1 MKQEREYPLDN
12 PAKSSPQ
19 TRKKSPERILKEKQ
33 EKKTKRSKRRGVEV
47 VILQALASLAF
58 LGMLFTVDVFPL
70 KYTGIVIGVVLV
82 LFLITYLTQKKRKLH
97 VLGKIWGILV
107 SIVLAI
113 GVLVLVVVNMAFD
126 SVVGGGEKENNV
138 IMSVTQDV
146 FHVFIDDGGEYRLAT
161 VNPEKHQ
168 ILMTNIPADYFVAI
182 PGVSEGKRDTLKN
195 AENYGVEAMMATVG
209 SLFETEVPFYAK
221 INIADL
227 QGALERLTPDVVVS
241 PNKLTNSVG
250 ENIETNLSKRQVQ
263 QLVKLY
269 LGEDTEWKVYSL
281 EAEGAGTSN
290 YTYSTPDK
298 ATYVINPNQESV
310 ARIIDLINRV
320 EDGEKLKASD
330 VEE

>member
-47 VILQALASLAF
+47 VILHAIASLAF

-70 KYTGIVIGVVLV
+70 KYTAIVMGAVLV

-97 VLGKIWGILV
+97 VLGKILGILA

-113 GVLVLVVVNMAFD
+113 GVLLLVVFNMAFD

-138 IMSVTQDV
+138 VMSVTQDV
-146 FHVFIDDGGEYRLAT
+146 FHVLVDEGGEYRLAT

-168 ILMTNIPADYFVAI
+168 ILMTNLPTEYFVAI

-195 AENYGVEAMMATVG
+195 AEKYGMDAVMEALG

-221 INIADL
+221 INLADL
-227 QGALERLTPDVVVS
+227 QETLKTFTPEMEVSLEELTG
-241 PNKLTNSVG
+241 TVG
-250 ENIETNLSKRQVQ
+250 DNIETNLSKRQVQ

-269 LGEDTEWKVYSL
+269 LGEDAEWEILSND
-281 EAEGAGTSN
+281 AEGRNSSN
-290 YTYSTPDK
+290 YTYSEPDK
-298 ATYVINPNQESV
+298 VSFVVEPDKDSV
-310 ARIIDLINRV
+310 AKAIDLIKRM
-320 EDGEKLKASD
+320 EDGEKLTASD
-330 VEE
+330 VDE

>member
-1 MKQEREYPLDN
+1 MKQENKYPLDN

-47 VILQALASLAF
+47 VVLHAIASLAF

-70 KYTGIVIGVVLV
+70 KYTAIVMGVVFV

-126 SVVGGGEKENNV
+126 SVVGGGEKKNNV
-138 IMSVTQDV
+138 VMSVTQDV
-146 FHVFIDDGGEYRLAT
+146 FHVLVDEDGEYRLAT

-195 AENYGVEAMMATVG
+195 AENYGMEAVMAAVG

-221 INIADL
+221 INLAGL
-227 QGALERLTPDVVVS
+227 QETLKTFTPDMEVS
-241 PNKLTNSVG
+241 LEDLTGTVG
-250 ENIETNLSKRQVQ
+250 DNIETNLSKRQVQ

-269 LGEDTEWKVYSL
+269 LGEDAEWEILSND
-281 EAEGAGTSN
+281 AEGRNSSN
-290 YTYSTPDK
+290 YTYSDPDK
-298 ATYVINPNQESV
+298 VSFVMEPDKDSV
-310 ARIIDLINRV
+310 AKAIDLIKRM

-330 VEE
+330 VAE